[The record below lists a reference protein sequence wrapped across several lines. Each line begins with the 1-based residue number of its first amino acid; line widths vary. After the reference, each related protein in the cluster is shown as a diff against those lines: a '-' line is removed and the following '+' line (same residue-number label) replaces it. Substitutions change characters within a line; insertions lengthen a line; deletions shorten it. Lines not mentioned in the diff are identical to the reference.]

1 MPHHI
6 THGDAIEVAFEKTH
20 ERLLRRDRWVRSL
33 TAVAQQQP
41 KMTAGQ
47 RRNHQEMIGA
57 DTVVKVVCPIG
68 KAVQMN
74 IEILKEAAG
83 VVLTLD
89 GHSEAAA
96 YTGIDAVS
104 GDEVAAADKL
114 FLVAAIGMSEPR
126 RNAVRLQRQV
136 LKCRV
141 VFDGLAKS
149 GARVIAHERF
159 GLALVVRQNAVVSR
173 IDRGVI
179 ETRTDFRSLAV
190 TEEVHHVSFA
200 PKIAFEGPLAQLL
213 VHEIEQLDRA
223 CMHRDGPRLTTR
235 ARHAFDT
242 SILDAAE
249 RQLHRQHAPG
259 CASTD
264 GQYGYFNDVRHPSSP
279 GHQKGI
285 ATKRHKIHK
294 MFPISLDLLCFL

>member
-20 ERLLRRDRWVRSL
+20 ERLLRRDRWVRSF
-33 TAVAQQQP
+33 TAVDQQQP
-41 KMTAGQ
+41 KMTAVH

-68 KAVQMN
+68 KAVQMD

-96 YTGIDAVS
+96 YARIDAVG
-104 GDEVAAADKL
+104 GDEIPAADKL
-114 FLVAAIGMSEPR
+114 FLVAAIGMSEPGR
-126 RNAVRLQRQV
+126 DAVRLQRQV
-136 LKCRV
+136 LKRRV
-141 VFDGLAKS
+141 VFDGLAKP

-159 GLALVVRQNAVVSR
+159 GLALVVRQDAVVSR
-173 IDRGVI
+173 INRGVI

-190 TEEVHHVSFA
+190 TEEVHHVAFA
-200 PKIAFEGPLAQLL
+200 PKIAFEDQLAQFL
-213 VHEIEQLDRA
+213 VHEIKQLDRA
-223 CMHRDGPRLTTR
+223 RMHRDGPRLAAR

-242 SILDAAE
+242 SILDAAA

-259 CASTD
+259 RSSTD
-264 GQYGYFNDVRHPSSP
+264 DQYRYFSEIRHYALQP
-279 GHQKGI
+279 K
-285 ATKRHKIHK
+285 TE
-294 MFPISLDLLCFL
+294 

>member
-1 MPHHI
+1 
-6 THGDAIEVAFEKTH
+6 
-20 ERLLRRDRWVRSL
+20 
-33 TAVAQQQP
+33 
-41 KMTAGQ
+41 MTAGQ

-104 GDEVAAADKL
+104 GDEVSAVDKL
-114 FLVAAIGMSEPR
+114 FLVASIGMRDPR
-126 RNAVRLQRQV
+126 RHAVRLQRQV

-141 VFDGLAKS
+141 VFDGLAKP
-149 GARVIAHERF
+149 GVRVIAHEHF

-173 IDRGVI
+173 IDRSVI
-179 ETRTDFRSLAV
+179 ETRTDLRSLAV

-200 PKIAFEGPLAQLL
+200 PKIAFEDPLAQLL

-242 SILDAAE
+242 SILDAAA

-264 GQYGYFNDVRHPSSP
+264 DQYGYFNDVRHRRLEIP
-279 GHQKGI
+279 
-285 ATKRHKIHK
+285 
-294 MFPISLDLLCFL
+294 LLAEEGWREARAR

>member
-1 MPHHI
+1 
-6 THGDAIEVAFEKTH
+6 
-20 ERLLRRDRWVRSL
+20 
-33 TAVAQQQP
+33 
-41 KMTAGQ
+41 
-47 RRNHQEMIGA
+47 MIGG

-68 KAVQMN
+68 EAVQVN

-83 VVLTLD
+83 VVLTLN
-89 GHSEAAA
+89 GHSQAAA
-96 YTGIDAVS
+96 YAGIDAVG
-104 GDEVAAADKL
+104 GDEIPAADKL
-114 FLVAAIGMSEPR
+114 FLVASIGVCDAR
-126 RNAVRLQRQV
+126 RDAVHLQRQV

-200 PKIAFEGPLAQLL
+200 PKIAFEDPHAQLL

-242 SILDAAE
+242 SILDAAA

-259 CASTD
+259 RSSTD
-264 GQYGYFNDVRHPSSP
+264 DQYRYFSEIRHYALQP
-279 GHQKGI
+279 K
-285 ATKRHKIHK
+285 TE
-294 MFPISLDLLCFL
+294 

>member
-1 MPHHI
+1 
-6 THGDAIEVAFEKTH
+6 
-20 ERLLRRDRWVRSL
+20 
-33 TAVAQQQP
+33 
-41 KMTAGQ
+41 MTAGQ

-136 LKCRV
+136 L
-141 VFDGLAKS
+141 
-149 GARVIAHERF
+149 
-159 GLALVVRQNAVVSR
+159 NVVSYSMVLPNR
-173 IDRGVI
+173 
-179 ETRTDFRSLAV
+179 
-190 TEEVHHVSFA
+190 
-200 PKIAFEGPLAQLL
+200 
-213 VHEIEQLDRA
+213 
-223 CMHRDGPRLTTR
+223 
-235 ARHAFDT
+235 
-242 SILDAAE
+242 E
-249 RQLHRQHAPG
+249 R
-259 CASTD
+259 
-264 GQYGYFNDVRHPSSP
+264 V
-279 GHQKGI
+279 
-285 ATKRHKIHK
+285 
-294 MFPISLDLLCFL
+294 